1 MCRLL
6 KLARSLYYYRPKPRH
21 NFNLHLENAVI
32 EAFKRSRNS
41 YGTRKLKVVLKRQG
55 LVASRRKIGE
65 IMAKYGLVSSY
76 TIKHYKPHKATVN
89 NDSTANLVDR
99 DFNKR
104 KPLQVVVSDLTYVNA
119 GGKWHYICL
128 LVDVASRRIIGSAV
142 GPRKDAKLV
151 EAAFY
156 SVKENLSK
164 IGIFHTDRGSEF
176 KNKIVDEI
184 ISTFGIRRSLSAKGC
199 PYDNAVAEATNK
211 ILKTELISNK
221 GFCDLNQL
229 KLALF
234 DYINWYNNVR
244 IHGSIGYLTPNRY
257 YQLFFDKVSS

>member
-1 MCRLL
+1 MCQTL
-6 KLARSLYYYRPKPRH
+6 KLARSLYYYQPNPRH
-21 NFNLHLENAVI
+21 NPNPQLENAVI
-32 EAFKRSRNS
+32 EAFKISRNS
-41 YGTRKLKVVLKRQG
+41 YGTRKLKVVLTRQG
-55 LVASRRKIGE
+55 LVASRRKIAR

-76 TIKHYKPHKATVN
+76 TIKHYKPRKATVN
-89 NDSTANLVDR
+89 NDSTANLVER
-99 DFNKR
+99 KFNKR
-104 KPLQVVVSDLTYVNA
+104 KPLEVVVSDLTYVSA
-119 GGKWHYICL
+119 GGKWHYVCL
-128 LVDVASRRIIGSAV
+128 LVDISSRRIIGSAV

-151 EAAFY
+151 ESAFY
-156 SVKENLSK
+156 SVRENLSK

-176 KNKIVDEI
+176 KNKVVEKI

-229 KLALF
+229 KLELF

-244 IHGSIGYLTPNRY
+244 IHGSIGYLTPNCY
-257 YQLFFDKVSS
+257 YHLFFDKVSS